1 MGLGAECMLYM
12 PARCDFDEVCLLLES
27 GTNIVTT
34 GASSTRGQPRSP
46 GDLCQVG
53 LGHLADEAQGVS
65 TRAPPAAGFLAAI
78 GVVAGWPHVGASA
91 GTGRSR

>member
-34 GASSTRGQPRSP
+34 GASSTARTASIPR
-46 GDLCQVG
+46 
-53 LGHLADEAQGVS
+53 
-65 TRAPPAAGFLAAI
+65 
-78 GVVAGWPHVGASA
+78 
-91 GTGRSR
+91 